1 MALFDELKNKV
12 AGQDLHLVFPE
23 GDDPRVLKAVVRL
36 VEDQLIQATVLG
48 DEKAI
53 AETAAEVGVSTDAL
67 TVINPATVDEG
78 KKAEMVAAL
87 VERRNGKTDEE
98 TAAKWLQNV
107 NYFGTMMVQM
117 GQADGMVSGAA
128 HATGDTVRPA
138 LQLIKTEPGS
148 KRISGAFFLQK
159 GDQRYV
165 FADCAI
171 NIELDAE
178 TMATV
183 AIQSAKTAKAFG
195 VDPKIAMLSFST
207 KGSAK
212 GEMVDKVAEA
222 TKLAKEMAPE
232 LADSIDGELQFDAAF
247 VESVGAAK
255 APESKVAGHANVF
268 VFPSLEAGNI
278 GYKIAQR
285 LGDFEAMGPILQ
297 GLAKPVSDLSRGCSE
312 EDVYK
317 VAIITAVQA
326 LEQKEA

>member
-148 KRISGAFFLQK
+148 KRISGAFFFQK